1 MALQSS
7 PVTTTDMGP
16 DMGTLAMQD
25 AQEQSAIRSV
35 TGITESLG
43 RTALPTGT
51 DAPSINPVV
60 GGGREPTKDEI
71 KSIQQRLKKSRYYKG
86 AVDGILGPDTTEA
99 LRSFQVGVN
108 LRADKVR
115 DETRDS
121 FRGTIGDVGYY
132 DSSQNINLNAEGV
145 LDADTARY
153 FDVDLTDSIKD
164 VTLPSTDSVSDMYPT
179 QGLMS
184 PPVQDTVSGVDTDTP
199 EAPVEDD
206 TVATYSETTDVEGL
220 EGPEAISSAVV
231 QSLKKQTDT
240 VSRGDKGNTVLN
252 AQLRLAEL
260 GYEIGRGGTSGLSKN
275 KQGKWVSLDNS
286 QLRGVDSDFGPST
299 QSAVKD
305 FQEDAGLPITGEID
319 AATATALATKEP
331 VVFRVPENLTKN
343 FSTAQTSNF
352 NAAKDAAEKE
362 GLKGAEL
369 ASFMAQ
375 VAHESDSFRTAKEYA
390 SGSAYE
396 GRSDLGNTQAGDGVR
411 YKGRGYIQLTG
422 RSNYE
427 KAGKA
432 LGLDLLN
439 NPSLAEEP
447 KNAAAVSL
455 WFWKTKV
462 KPQVPDFMDTERVTK
477 VVNGGFNGLK
487 DRKKYF
493 EKFTKKWS
501 DDK

>member
-1 MALQSS
+1 MADPYNFSFDVAAFLEEQEAADTSVAPKEGVMKKPEAPVEEAPMPITEKLKKRLADTVQGFYNSTQEIRDRYNKAQETNPLLGRDAAQSEWMKALS
-7 PVTTTDMGP
+7 APAVTAAELNLTMD
-16 DMGTLAMQD
+16 TLAMQD
-25 AQEQSAIRSV
+25 AQEQAAIRSAS
-35 TGITESLG
+35 GITESLG
-43 RTALPTGT
+43 RP
-51 DAPSINPVV
+51 APAGLGNAPAQPETPVIYEAAATV
-60 GGGREPTKDEI
+60 TN
-71 KSIQQRLKKSRYYKG
+71 G
-86 AVDGILGPDTTEA
+86 A
-99 LRSFQVGVN
+99 
-108 LRADKVR
+108 
-115 DETRDS
+115 
-121 FRGTIGDVGYY
+121 
-132 DSSQNINLNAEGV
+132 
-145 LDADTARY
+145 
-153 FDVDLTDSIKD
+153 
-164 VTLPSTDSVSDMYPT
+164 DSVVDRTTPA
-179 QGLMS
+179 GLMTR
-184 PPVQDTVSGVDTDTP
+184 PVQETVSEVDTS
-199 EAPVEDD
+199 EPVAKY
-206 TVATYSETTDVEGL
+206 TETTDVEGL
-220 EGPEAISSAVV
+220 EGPESISSSIV

-240 VSRGDKGNTVLN
+240 VSRGDKGNTVRN

-275 KQGKWVSLDNS
+275 KRGKWVSLDNS

-331 VVFRVPENLTKN
+331 VAFRVPENLTKN
-343 FSTAQTSNF
+343 FSTTQTSNF

-369 ASFMAQ
+369 ASFMSQ

-455 WFWKTKV
+455 WFWKTSV

-501 DDK
+501 DDR